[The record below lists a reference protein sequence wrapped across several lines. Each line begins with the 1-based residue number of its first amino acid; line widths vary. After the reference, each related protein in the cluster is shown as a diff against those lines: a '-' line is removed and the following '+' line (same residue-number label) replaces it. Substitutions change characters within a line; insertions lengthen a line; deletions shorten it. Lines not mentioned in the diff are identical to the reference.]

1 MRETAAAS
9 NWSNW
14 SGNVRATPRRIARP
28 ADEAELGDVIRSA
41 PGPVRIVGSGHS
53 FTPLVASEGT
63 ILDLGGF
70 SGLKAHD
77 SERMTAIVGA
87 GTPLGQLTHLL
98 DSAGQGLPN
107 MGDIDRQTIGGALG
121 TATHGS
127 GLGLGAYHTQLLK
140 VRLADGRGQIREF
153 SADTQGEMIQAIGVN
168 LGAFGAMT
176 EVTLQN
182 MASYRLRRRRRA
194 LPLAEV
200 LQDFDTLLKSHRSA
214 EFFFIP
220 FSSHAL
226 HLTYDIAEGPV
237 STHPPEQ
244 DEDGLKTL
252 KMLRT
257 ALKRLPWLRRRL
269 IGSALAK
276 VEPEDFVDVWFGAY
290 VSERRTRFNEMEY
303 HLPFE
308 AGAKALGEIVTLME
322 RAFPEVYFPLE
333 IRSVRADETW
343 LSPFYRRET
352 CSIAV
357 HHDAAEDPTA
367 FFRAVEPIFRRCDGR
382 PHWGKMHSLTAQDF
396 AALYPRFKDAMEVR
410 RDIDPEN
417 RFISPYL
424 AKILGVET

>member
-1 MRETAAAS
+1 MAGMSGST
-9 NWSNW
+9 WSNW
-14 SGNVRATPRRIARP
+14 SGNVRATPRQIVRP
-28 ADEAELGDVIRSA
+28 TDEAELGDIIRTA
-41 PGPVRIVGSGHS
+41 PGPVRIIGSGHS

-70 SGLKAHD
+70 SGLKSHD
-77 SERMTAIVGA
+77 ASRMTATIGA
-87 GTPLGQLTHLL
+87 GTPLGALTQMLHA
-98 DSAGQGLPN
+98 AGQGLPN

-140 VRLADGRGQIREF
+140 VRFADGRGQIREF
-153 SADTQGEMIQAIGVN
+153 AAEAQPEMIRAIGVN

-176 EVTLQN
+176 EVTFQN
-182 MASYRLRRRRRA
+182 MPSYRLRRRRRA
-194 LPLAEV
+194 LPLGDV
-200 LQDFDTLLKSHRSA
+200 LENFDTLLRSHRSA
-214 EFFFIP
+214 EFFVIP

-226 HLTYDIAEGPV
+226 HLSYDIAEGPV

-257 ALKRLPWLRRRL
+257 LLKRLPWLRRKL

-276 VEPEDFVDVWFGAY
+276 IKPEDFVDIWFGAY

-308 AGAKALGEIVTLME
+308 VGAKALREIITLME
-322 RAFPEVYFPLE
+322 RDFPEVYFPIE
-333 IRSVRADETW
+333 IRSVMADETW
-343 LSPFYRRET
+343 LSPFYRRAT

-367 FFRAVEPIFRRCDGR
+367 FFRAVEPIFRKYEGR
-382 PHWGKMHSLTAQDF
+382 PHWGKMHSLTARDF
-396 AALYPRFKDAMEVR
+396 AQLYPRFKDAMEVR
-410 RDIDPEN
+410 RDIDPDN

-424 AKILGVET
+424 AKILDV

>member
-1 MRETAAAS
+1 MTIAAS
-9 NWSNW
+9 TNWSNW
-14 SGNVRATPRRIARP
+14 SGYVKAAPRRIARP
-28 ADEAELGDVIRSA
+28 ADEAELADIIRSG

-70 SGLKAHD
+70 SGLQSHD
-77 SERMTAIVGA
+77 NERMTATVGA
-87 GTPLGQLTHLL
+87 GTPLGKLTQLLHA
-98 DSAGQGLPN
+98 AGQGLPN

-127 GLGLGAYHTQLLK
+127 GLGLGAYHTQLLNI
-140 VRLADGRGQIREF
+140 RFADGRGDMREI
-153 SADTQGEMIQAIGVN
+153 SAEKEPDLLKAVGVN

-176 EVTLQN
+176 AVTLQN
-182 MASYRLRRRRRA
+182 MPSYRLRRRRRA
-194 LPLAEV
+194 LPVEEM
-200 LQDFDTLLKSHRSA
+200 LQDFENLMKSHRSA

-226 HLTYDIAEGPV
+226 YLTYDLAEQPAG
-237 STHPPEQ
+237 SHPPEQ
-244 DEDGLKTL
+244 DEDGLQTL
-252 KMLRT
+252 KMLRNT
-257 ALKRLPWLRRRL
+257 LKWFPWLRRKL

-276 VEPEDFVDVWFGAY
+276 VKPEDFVDVWFGAY

-308 AGAKALGEIVTLME
+308 AGSRALREVIGVLE
-322 RAFPEVYFPLE
+322 RQFPEIYFPME
-333 IRSVRADETW
+333 IRTVMPDDIW
-343 LSPFYRRET
+343 LSPFYKRAT

-357 HHDAAEDPTA
+357 HHDAAEDPAA
-367 FFRAVEPIFRRCDGR
+367 FFRAVEPIFRKYDGR
-382 PHWGKMHSLTAQDF
+382 PHWGKMHSLTAADF
-396 AALYPRFKDAMEVR
+396 ARLYPRFRDAMEVR

-424 AKILGVET
+424 ARILDV

>member
-1 MRETAAAS
+1 MPNIAAS
-9 NWSNW
+9 TWSNW
-14 SGNVRATPRRIARP
+14 SGNVRATPRQIVRP
-28 ADEAELGDVIRSA
+28 SDEAELGDIIRTA

-70 SGLKAHD
+70 SGLRAHD
-77 SERMTAIVGA
+77 AAVMTATVGA
-87 GTPLGQLTHLL
+87 GTPLGQLTQLL
-98 DSAGQGLPN
+98 HAAGQGLPN

-127 GLGLGAYHTQLLK
+127 GLGLGAYHTQLRK
-140 VRLADGRGQIREF
+140 VRIADGRGQMREF
-153 SADTQGEMIQAIGVN
+153 SADSQPELVHAVGVN

-182 MASYRLRRRRRA
+182 MPSYRLRRRRRA
-194 LPLAEV
+194 VALEEV
-200 LQDFDTLLKSHRSA
+200 LQNFDGLLRAHRSA
-214 EFFFIP
+214 EFFVIP

-226 HLTYDIAEGPV
+226 HLSYDIADGPV

-252 KMLRT
+252 KTLRT
-257 ALKRLPWLRRRL
+257 TLKRVPWLRRKL

-276 VEPEDFVDVWFGAY
+276 VKPEDFVDVWFGAY

-308 AGAKALGEIVTLME
+308 AGAKALGEVIALME
-322 RAFPEVYFPLE
+322 RNFPEVYFPLE
-333 IRSVRADETW
+333 VRSVMADETW
-343 LSPFYRRET
+343 LSPFYRRAT

-357 HHDAAEDPTA
+357 HHDAAEDPAA
-367 FFRAVEPIFRRCDGR
+367 FFRAVEPIFRKYDGR
-382 PHWGKMHSLTAQDF
+382 PHWGKMHSLTARDF
-396 AALYPRFKDAMEVR
+396 AALYPRFKDAMDVR

-424 AKILGVET
+424 AKILDV

>member
-1 MRETAAAS
+1 MANVNAS
-9 NWSNW
+9 GWSNW
-14 SGNVRATPRRIARP
+14 SGNVRATPRQIVRP
-28 ADEAELGDVIRSA
+28 ADEAQLGEIIRTA
-41 PGPVRIVGSGHS
+41 PGPVRIIGSGHS

-70 SGLKAHD
+70 SGLREHD
-77 SERMTAIVGA
+77 AARMTATIAA
-87 GTPLGQLTHLL
+87 GTPLGELTQLLHA
-98 DSAGQGLPN
+98 AGQGLPN

-153 SADTQGEMIQAIGVN
+153 SADTQLETIQAIGVN

-176 EVTLQN
+176 EVTFQN
-182 MASYRLRRRRRA
+182 IPSYRLRRRRRA
-194 LPLAEV
+194 LPLEEV
-200 LQDFDTLLKSHRSA
+200 LHDFDSLLRSHRSA
-214 EFFFIP
+214 EFFVIP

-226 HLTYDIAEGPV
+226 HLMYDMAQGPV
-237 STHPPEQ
+237 SEHPPEQ

-257 ALKRLPWLRRRL
+257 LLKRLPWLRRKL

-276 VEPEDFVDVWFGAY
+276 VKPEDFVDIWFGAY

-308 AGAKALGEIVTLME
+308 VGARALREVLTLME
-322 RAFPEVYFPLE
+322 RDFPEVYFPLE
-333 IRSVRADETW
+333 VRSVMADETW
-343 LSPFYRRET
+343 LSPFYRRAT

-357 HHDAAEDPTA
+357 HHDAAEDPAA
-367 FFRAVEPIFRRCDGR
+367 FFRAVEPIFRKYDGR
-382 PHWGKMHSLTAQDF
+382 PHWGKMHSLSARDF
-396 AALYPRFKDAMEVR
+396 ATLYPRFRDAMEVR
-410 RDIDPEN
+410 RDIDPDN

-424 AKILGVET
+424 AKILDV

>member
-1 MRETAAAS
+1 MANVNAS
-9 NWSNW
+9 GWSNW
-14 SGNVRATPRRIARP
+14 SGNVRATPRQIVRP
-28 ADEAELGDVIRSA
+28 ADEAQLGEIIRTA
-41 PGPVRIVGSGHS
+41 PGPVRIIGSGHS

-70 SGLKAHD
+70 SGLREHD
-77 SERMTAIVGA
+77 AARMTATIAA
-87 GTPLGQLTHLL
+87 GTPLGELTQLLHA
-98 DSAGQGLPN
+98 AGQGLPN

-140 VRLADGRGQIREF
+140 LRLADGRGQIREF
-153 SADTQGEMIQAIGVN
+153 SADTQLETIQAIGVN

-176 EVTLQN
+176 EVTFQN
-182 MASYRLRRRRRA
+182 IPSYRLRRRRRA
-194 LPLAEV
+194 LPLEEV
-200 LQDFDTLLKSHRSA
+200 LHDFDSLLRSHRSA
-214 EFFFIP
+214 EFFVIP

-226 HLTYDIAEGPV
+226 HLMYDMAEGPV
-237 STHPPEQ
+237 SEHPPEQ

-257 ALKRLPWLRRRL
+257 LLKRLPWLRRKL

-276 VEPEDFVDVWFGAY
+276 VKPEDFVDIWFGAY

-308 AGAKALGEIVTLME
+308 VGAKALREVLTLME
-322 RAFPEVYFPLE
+322 RDFPEVYFPLE
-333 IRSVRADETW
+333 VRSVMADETW
-343 LSPFYRRET
+343 LSPFYRRAT

-357 HHDAAEDPTA
+357 HHDAAEDPAA
-367 FFRAVEPIFRRCDGR
+367 FFRAVEPIFRKYDGR
-382 PHWGKMHSLTAQDF
+382 PHWGKMHSLSARDF
-396 AALYPRFKDAMEVR
+396 ATLYPRFRDAMEVR
-410 RDIDPEN
+410 RDIDPDN

-424 AKILGVET
+424 AKILDV